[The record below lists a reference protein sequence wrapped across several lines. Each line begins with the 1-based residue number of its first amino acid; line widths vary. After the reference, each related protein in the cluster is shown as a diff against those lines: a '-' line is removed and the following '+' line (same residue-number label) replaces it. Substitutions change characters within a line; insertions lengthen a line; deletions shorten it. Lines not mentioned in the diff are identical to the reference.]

1 MKKRLAVLMAFGI
14 SSFASASDLTISYN
28 FAEVNEAVTLSGGQ
42 FEWTP
47 STDLAQFLV
56 PGSLEL
62 LYPELFS
69 VTLLPPT
76 GNLLKYFEGKEV
88 SVRLEDNSVVKAKVI
103 RADQALFE
111 IAGQYRQIDP
121 SRVIYPSLAGVR
133 FEPTYQWTYVGT
145 GGKANLNYLTRALT
159 WTPRYNLTVSGDSAR
174 LTAWADLRNQGSTD
188 YKASEITL
196 IAGQI
201 NLEAVNQGQ
210 PFPVQRNLAPQAASS
225 LEAADSVQAVG
236 ESAGLQIFKYAKA
249 VNLVGRT
256 TTSVPFVNTN
266 ANLERVFAYNGYFN
280 EAPKITVPMQRVYS
294 VKTEADLPAGV
305 VTVRE
310 DNRVVGQA
318 RIGDTP
324 KAERATLNLGADFDL
339 RLNRTAQ
346 ALERTQKNA
355 RFKVTF
361 SLTNTKSRAV
371 TVRINENL
379 GGNFTVEQAVMPGVK
394 REAEGLSAQ
403 ATLKP
408 GEKFEGSYTV
418 LYRY

>member
-1 MKKRLAVLMAFGI
+1 MKKTLAVLTAFGI
-14 SSFASASDLTISYN
+14 SSTALASDLTVSYN
-28 FAEVNEAVTLSGGQ
+28 FAEVNDVVTLSGGQ

-47 STDLAQFLV
+47 TTDLAQFLI

-62 LYPELFS
+62 QYPELLS
-69 VTLLPPT
+69 MTLLPPT

-88 SVRLEDNSVVKAKVI
+88 SVRLEDNTIVKAKVI

-111 IAGQYRQIDP
+111 IGGQYRQVDP
-121 SRVIYPSLAGVR
+121 SRVIYPSLSGVR
-133 FEPTYQWTYVGT
+133 FEPTYQWTYGGT

-159 WTPRYNLTVSGDSAR
+159 WTPRYNLTVTGDNAR
-174 LTAWADLRNQGSTD
+174 LTAWADVRNQSATD
-188 YKASEITL
+188 YNAPELTFV
-196 IAGQI
+196 AGQI
-201 NLEAVNQGQ
+201 NLESVNQQ
-210 PFPVQRNLAPQAASS
+210 QAFPMQRNVATAAAPAA
-225 LEAADSVQAVG
+225 EDSVQAVG

-249 VNLVGRT
+249 VNLVGKT
-256 TTSVPFVNTN
+256 TTSVPFVNTT
-266 ANLERVFAYNGYFN
+266 ASLERVFAYTGYFN
-280 EAPKITVPMQRVYS
+280 ETPKQVIPLQRVYS
-294 VKTEADLPAGV
+294 VKTEADLPSGV

-339 RLNRTAQ
+339 RLTRTAQ
-346 ALERTQKNA
+346 VLERTQKNA
-355 RFKVTF
+355 RFKVVF
-361 SLTNTKSRAV
+361 SMINTKARAV
-371 TVRINENL
+371 TVRIDETL
-379 GGNFTVEQAVMPGVK
+379 GGNFTLEQAVMPGVK

-408 GEKFEGSYTV
+408 GEKFDGSYTV